1 MTVKKCPECG
11 TRRSLR
17 STVALWAG
25 RIVLICIAG
34 VISTLSG
41 LSAGDAF
48 FRRPLNASHP
58 RGVNQSRIKRAT
70 HWRAAKVMSWEE
82 RALLPKLIIH
92 KVLQNVSA
100 QTHVDQSKG

>member
-41 LSAGDAF
+41 LSLVMRF
-48 FRRPLNASHP
+48 FGGH
-58 RGVNQSRIKRAT
+58 
-70 HWRAAKVMSWEE
+70 
-82 RALLPKLIIH
+82 
-92 KVLQNVSA
+92 
-100 QTHVDQSKG
+100 